1 MEGVLFLWRDEVK
14 AIDEIMFNEKNQFEV
29 FVLKVGH
36 GGLEGKKVMVI

>member
-1 MEGVLFLWRDEVK
+1 MEGFLFLWR
-14 AIDEIMFNEKNQFEV
+14 DEIMFNEKNQFEV